1 MANLRVDKITS
12 TETFDKTG
20 SVQFDGTGDY
30 LDVTESNN
38 DFDFDGDF
46 TIEFWVYFNTVNAR
60 NDTVGSAN
68 NSVYLGASKSG
79 WIASYYTLSGNKW
92 HFSYQSNQAW
102 IFEHTFSFTSDASRW
117 YHVAFTREDSSIKC
131 FCRRSSTGGNKN
143 FIYYVNFNR
152 EFCKSSGGEREVP
165 VSF

>member
-12 TETFDKTG
+12 TETFETTG

-102 IFEHTFSFTSDASRW
+102 IFEHTFSFTSEASRW
-117 YHVAFTREDSSIKC
+117 YHVAS
-131 FCRRSSTGGNKN
+131 
-143 FIYYVNFNR
+143 
-152 EFCKSSGGEREVP
+152 
-165 VSF
+165 VSYTHLTLPTICSV